1 LKALLG
7 LLLALFFCTGHFC
20 TAQKSVGVVLSGG
33 GATGLT
39 HIGVLKALE
48 ERGVP
53 IDYITG
59 TSAGALVGALYAC
72 GYSPAEIE
80 AYVLGEEF
88 QLMANGKLD
97 VGKRYLFNEEESHA
111 GFVDVGFH
119 KDSILRKSIPL
130 NLVRPSFLDFE
141 MVKIFGLTSASNGAD
156 FDSLFVPFRCV
167 ASDVVNKKSTIFKE
181 GFLNQ
186 AVRASMTFPFY
197 LNPIR
202 VNGIIYFDGG
212 LYNNFP
218 VNVMYA
224 DFNPDYIIGSNCASK
239 PSQPNEQDF
248 IGLLQNMMQTPTD
261 YKLPCSE
268 AILIQTDSKVGTFQ
282 FDEVKQAIDDG
293 YRATIL
299 QLDSIDMWLINRI
312 SPEELALKREAFKR
326 KSLPLKV
333 SSISIES
340 FDNKNVSFAT
350 KALIR
355 TKNNK
360 VLSAEVLQERY
371 FRLYTKPQIEFMYPT
386 LKLNKDSTFHLNLF
400 IRKAKDFKID
410 VGGHISSRAVN
421 TGFLGVTYR
430 RVGRLASSIN
440 ASSYFGKFYGSGKA
454 IATIDFPAVFPIS
467 IASYFV
473 LNRWDYFRSFAT
485 FFEDVQPSFLVQ
497 NEIYYGAKIKHP
509 ILNNSKGTFDF
520 RRFKLT
526 DEYYQTTQFTNK
538 DTADVTVLVGTNIS
552 YEVLHSTFNRKQFAS
567 TGTFSNIKV
576 RYVASTERTSPG
588 STAMFD
594 TTVTLTHNWI
604 NLNAEFQHYFLS
616 KSRIHLGVHFKGM
629 FNSQSLFANYTAS
642 LLSMPSFSI
651 IPDMDTYFLPEYRS
665 PQHIGAGINIV
676 ATLKKNLEL
685 RIDAYYYQPLIV
697 LQKNIDGT
705 FEYSKPFL
713 GSSYIASSSLIFHS
727 IIGPIRATVN
737 YFPQQTKPV
746 SLQFSYGYVLFNERA
761 VR

>member
-1 LKALLG
+1 MKAFLG
-7 LLLALFFCTGHFC
+7 LLFAQFFFTGLFC

-97 VGKRYLFNEEESHA
+97 VGKRFLFNEEENNA
-111 GFVDVGFH
+111 GFVDFSFH

-130 NLVRPSFLDFE
+130 NLVTPSFLDFE
-141 MVKIFGLTSASNGAD
+141 MAQIFNVISASHHAD

-167 ASDVVNKKSTIFKE
+167 GSDVVNKKSTVFKK
-181 GFLNQ
+181 GCLNQ

-197 LNPIR
+197 LNPIK
-202 VNGIIYFDGG
+202 VKGIIYFDGG

-218 VNVMYA
+218 VNVMYT
-224 DFNPDYIIGSNCASK
+224 DFNPDYIIGSNCSSNLTQ
-239 PSQPNEQDF
+239 PSEQDF

-261 YKLPCSE
+261 YQLPCSE
-268 AILIQTDSKVGTFQ
+268 GIIIRTDSKVGTFQ
-282 FDEVKQAIDDG
+282 FDEVKQAIEDG
-293 YRATIL
+293 YKATIL
-299 QLDSIDMWLINRI
+299 QLDSLAIGIINRI
-312 SPEELALKREAFKR
+312 SPEELALKRAVFKR
-326 KSLPLKV
+326 KKLPLMV
-333 SSISIES
+333 SSISVES
-340 FDNKNVSFAT
+340 VGDKNLSFAT
-350 KALIR
+350 KAILR
-355 TKNNK
+355 AKNNQ
-360 VLSAEVLQERY
+360 VLNAEQLQERY

-386 LKLNKDSTFHLNLF
+386 LKLNKDSTFHLNLL

-430 RVGRLASSIN
+430 RFGRLASTIN
-440 ASSYFGKFYGSGKA
+440 ASSYFGKFYGSGKLV
-454 IATIDFPAVFPIS
+454 ATIDFPTAFPIS
-467 IASYFV
+467 IATYLV

-526 DEYYQTTQFTNK
+526 DEYYQTPQFTNK
-538 DTADVTVLVGTNIS
+538 DTADVTVLIGSTIS
-552 YEVLHSTFNRKQFAS
+552 YEVLHNTLNRKQFAS
-567 TGTFSNIKV
+567 TGTFSSVKV

-588 STAMFD
+588 STALFD
-594 TTVTLTHNWI
+594 STVTLRHNWI
-604 NLNAEFQHYFLS
+604 NLNAEFQHYFLQ
-616 KSRIHLGVHFKGM
+616 KSRIHLGFHVKGM

-642 LLSMPSFSI
+642 LLSMPVFSI

-665 PQHIGAGINIV
+665 PQHVGAGINFV
-676 ATLKKNLEL
+676 ALLKKNLEL
-685 RIDAYYYQPLIV
+685 RIDAYYYQPFII
-697 LQKNIDGT
+697 LQKNTDGT
-705 FEYSKPFL
+705 FEYSNYFQ
-713 GSSYIASSSLIFHS
+713 GTSYLASSSLIYHS
-727 IIGPIRATVN
+727 IIGPIRATIN
-737 YFPQQTKPV
+737 YFPQQTKPFAF
-746 SLQFSYGYVLFNERA
+746 QFSYGYVLFNERA